1 MDREKMIH
9 SVPILGS
16 ASSPLQKSN
25 GIRPILRLL
34 RVHHW
39 TKNAFVFSGL
49 LLSFNHLSLNMI
61 QMTLI
66 EFLLFCGISSSVYIL
81 NDMVDI
87 DKDRQHPVKKFRPLP
102 SGDIKVS
109 HALIILI
116 LLCPCILV
124 LSFLVNG
131 TFGAIILIYF
141 ILNVSYSFKLK
152 EFVIIDVLVISLGF
166 VLRALSGCLTTGGE
180 IPIWFLLSVAF
191 LTLFLGFNKRK
202 KEILTLSGQTMH
214 TRKILSEYSIGLI
227 DEMLPMLTACTVVA
241 YACFSIFE
249 ANSRYMIATL
259 PIAVYGIFR
268 YQYLLSK
275 TDLGERPEMILLRDR
290 PIRLALL
297 LWVIVYI
304 SLQSNLSI

>member
-1 MDREKMIH
+1 MNREKIIR

-16 ASSPLQKSN
+16 ASAPLQKSKR
-25 GIRPILRLL
+25 IKPLLRLL

-49 LLSFNHLSLNMI
+49 LLSFNHLSIQMI
-61 QMTLI
+61 QLTLVQ
-66 EFLLFCGISSSVYIL
+66 FLLFCGISSSVYIL

-87 DKDRQHPVKKFRPLP
+87 EKDRRHPVKKFRPLA

-109 HALIILI
+109 HALTILI
-116 LLCPCILV
+116 LLCPCVLV
-124 LSFLVNG
+124 LSFLVNSI
-131 TFGAIILIYF
+131 FGAIILIYF

-152 EFVIIDVLVISLGF
+152 EFVIIDVLIISIGF
-166 VLRALSGCLTTGGE
+166 VLRSLSGCLTTGDK
-180 IPIWFLLSVAF
+180 IPVWFLLSVAF

-202 KEILTLSGQTMH
+202 KEILTLSGQTQN

-227 DEMLPMLTACTVVA
+227 NEMLPMLTSCTVVA

-275 TDLGERPEMILLRDR
+275 TDLGERPEMIVLRDR
-290 PIRLALL
+290 PIRFAVL

-304 SLQSNLSI
+304 SLQSNLFI